1 MQKLRVSY
9 VAGVTPGKWMDRFA
23 ERYPDVQLVA
33 ARHDEGD
40 ILQLLADGTADAVFV
55 RYRGDSPKD
64 ATRHVIPLYEELEV
78 VCAAKDHDVEYYEE
92 SIPASVVRSFAQL
105 DLADY
110 PEEVGGTPVAMEVV
124 ASGAQVA
131 RVPQSIARLFHR
143 KDVIYR
149 LIEDGNPT
157 QIGIAWPAAMEDTAL
172 VDEFIGIVRGR
183 SANSSRQA
191 SVRQDQQQAK
201 KVNDQAKAKA
211 KAKAQEAAKKAK
223 QQAKSKARASGSKPR
238 KRR

>member
-9 VAGVTPGKWMDRFA
+9 VAGVTPGKWMDRFV
-23 ERYPDVQLVA
+23 ERYPEVQLVA

-40 ILQLLADGTADAVFV
+40 ILQLLAEDAADAVFV
-55 RYRGDSPKD
+55 RYRGESPKD

-92 SIPASVVRSFAQL
+92 SIPASVVEGFPQL

-110 PEEVGGTPVAMEVV
+110 PEEVGGIPTAMEVV
-124 ASGAQVA
+124 ASGAQVL
-131 RVPQSIARLFHR
+131 RVPQSVARLFHR

-149 LIEDGNPT
+149 VIEDGQPSK
-157 QIGIAWPAAMEDTAL
+157 IGIAWPTAMEDTAL

-191 SVRQDQQQAK
+191 SVRQDEQRAK
-201 KVNDQAKAKA
+201 KVNDKAKAKA

-223 QQAKSKARASGSKPR
+223 QQAKSKARAAGSKPR

>member
-9 VAGVTPGKWMDRFA
+9 VAGVTPGKWMDRFI

-33 ARHDEGD
+33 ARHDDGD
-40 ILQLLADGTADAVFV
+40 ILQLLADDAADAVFV

-78 VCAAKDHDVEYYEE
+78 VCAAKDHDVEYHEE
-92 SIPASVVRSFAQL
+92 LIPAAVVETFPLL

-110 PEEVGGTPVAMEVV
+110 PEEVGGIPTAMEVV
-124 ASGAQVA
+124 ASGAQVL

-149 LIEDGNPT
+149 VIEDGNPT
-157 QIGIAWPAAMEDTAL
+157 QVGIAWPTAMEDTAL

-191 SVRQDQQQAK
+191 SVRQDEQQTK
-201 KVNDQAKAKA
+201 KVNDKLKAKA
-211 KAKAQEAAKKAK
+211 KAKAQESAKKAK
-223 QQAKSKARASGSKPR
+223 QQAKSKARSSSKPR

>member
-23 ERYPDVQLVA
+23 ERYPQAQLKA
-33 ARHDEGD
+33 ARYDEPD
-40 ILQLLADGTADAVFV
+40 ILDLLARDEADAVFV
-55 RYRGDSPKD
+55 RYTGDSPKD
-64 ATRHVIPLYEELEV
+64 ASRHVIPLYEELEV

-92 SIPASVVRSFAQL
+92 SVPLEIVTSFPQL

-110 PEEVGGTPVAMEVV
+110 PEEVGGLAIALEVV
-124 ASGAQVA
+124 ASGAQVV
-131 RVPQSIARLFHR
+131 RMPQSVARLFHR

-149 LIEDGNPT
+149 VIDGGVST
-157 QIGIAWPAAMEDTAL
+157 QVGIAWPTGLEDTEL

-183 SANSSRQA
+183 GANSSRQS
-191 SVRQDQQQAK
+191 SVRTSQQEAK
-201 KVNDQAKAKA
+201 AINDKKRAVAKEKAKEKARLAKQAKAKGRTSGA
-211 KAKAQEAAKKAK
+211 KH
-223 QQAKSKARASGSKPR
+223 G